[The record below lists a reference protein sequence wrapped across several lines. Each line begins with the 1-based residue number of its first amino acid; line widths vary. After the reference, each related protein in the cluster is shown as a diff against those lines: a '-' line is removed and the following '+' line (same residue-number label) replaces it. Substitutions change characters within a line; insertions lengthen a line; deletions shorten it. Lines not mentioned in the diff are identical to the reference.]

1 MTPLEFVQ
9 LKEEDLRTLL
19 EDTSKKLGIIDL
31 KEIIKSIVPIVEVNN
46 MGAVFKKKLKV
57 HFVGRGAVVCFYL
70 HYVIYINL
78 TVAGENT
85 VTGKYVVEI
94 VVNRYLMEGKEQYI
108 KLQ

>member
-1 MTPLEFVQ
+1 MTPLEFVSLSEKD
-9 LKEEDLRTLL
+9 LKTLL

-31 KEIIKSIVPIVEVNN
+31 KELIKSIVPVVEVNN

-57 HFVGRGAVVCFYL
+57 QVFGRGAIVCFYL

-78 TVAGENT
+78 TVNT
-85 VTGKYVVEI
+85 VTGKYVIEI

>member
-9 LKEEDLRTLL
+9 LKEEDLKTLL
-19 EDTSKKLGIIDL
+19 EDTGKKLGIIDL
-31 KEIIKSIVPIVEVNN
+31 KEIIKSVVPIVEVNN

-57 HFVGRGAVVCFYL
+57 HFVGQGAVVCFYL

-78 TVAGENT
+78 TVNT